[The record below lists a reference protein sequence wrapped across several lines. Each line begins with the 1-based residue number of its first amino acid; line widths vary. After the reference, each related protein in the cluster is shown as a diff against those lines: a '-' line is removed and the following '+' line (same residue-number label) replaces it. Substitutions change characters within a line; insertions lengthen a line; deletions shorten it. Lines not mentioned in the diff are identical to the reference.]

1 MTDAA
6 ATLPFAMPA
15 RGGGLRWSASLAIVL
30 ALHAVFAVL
39 LLNWHAAPPPAAAV
53 QSVTMI
59 DLQPLPAPP
68 QPVIE
73 PPQPKVQP
81 EIVKPVEPT
90 PEPKPK
96 PVVKP
101 KPKPLP
107 HPVVERPVPVPIPAP
122 APVPSAPAPQA
133 AAPLPP
139 QAAPQPSNAVPSFRD
154 RLAAYLARYKR
165 YPHAA
170 QVRGEQGVVLVSFVL
185 DRQGGVSDAHIER
198 SSGHSLLDEEVLAL
212 LQRAA
217 PLPAIPPEIAGA
229 RLTITVPIAFTLR

>member
-6 ATLPFAMPA
+6 VTLPFSMPA

-30 ALHAVFAVL
+30 ALHALGAVL
-39 LLNWHAAPPPAAAV
+39 LLNWRVALPPTPAV
-53 QSVTMI
+53 QSVTLI

-73 PPQPKVQP
+73 RPQPKVAP
-81 EIVKPVEPT
+81 EIVKPV
-90 PEPKPK
+90 EPKPK

-101 KPKPLP
+101 KPKPRP
-107 HPVVERPVPVPIPAP
+107 HPVVEHSVPVPIPAP
-122 APVPSAPAPQA
+122 APVPSAAAPQA

-139 QAAPQPSNAVPSFRD
+139 QTAPQPSNAVPSFRD
-154 RLAAYLARYKR
+154 RLATYLARYKR

-170 QVRGEQGVVLVSFVL
+170 QVRGEQGIALVSFVL
-185 DRQGGVSDAHIER
+185 DRQGGVSGAHIER
-198 SSGHSLLDEEVLAL
+198 SSGHALLDEEVLAL
-212 LQRAA
+212 VQRAA
-217 PLPAIPPEIAGA
+217 PLPPIPPEIAGA

>member
-6 ATLPFAMPA
+6 ATLPLVMPA

-30 ALHAVFAVL
+30 ALHALFAVL
-39 LLNWHAAPPPAAAV
+39 LLNWRVAPPPAAAV

-73 PPQPKVQP
+73 PPPPKIQP
-81 EIVKPVEPT
+81 EIVKPLEPR

-96 PVVKP
+96 PVVKL
-101 KPKPLP
+101 KSKPLP
-107 HPVVERPVPVPIPAP
+107 HPVMEHPVPVPIPAP

-133 AAPLPP
+133 AAPPP

-165 YPHAA
+165 YPRAA
-170 QVRGEQGVVLVSFVL
+170 QVRGEQGVALVAFVL
-185 DRQGGVSDAHIER
+185 DRQGGVSGAHIER
-198 SSGHSLLDEEVLAL
+198 SSGHALLDEEVLAL

-217 PLPAIPPEIAGA
+217 PLPPIPPEIAGA